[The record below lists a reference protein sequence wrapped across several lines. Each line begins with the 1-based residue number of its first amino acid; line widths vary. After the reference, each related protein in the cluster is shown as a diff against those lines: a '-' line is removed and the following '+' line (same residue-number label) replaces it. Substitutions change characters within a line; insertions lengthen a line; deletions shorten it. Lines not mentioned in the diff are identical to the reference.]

1 MKPTQQPEFMGVRA
15 AAAYLGY
22 NPKHFSRVASWF
34 DIPRHGPKRN
44 RFKRSDL
51 DAWMKT
57 PSIFSSSGPPEAPRS
72 GYSKVK
78 L

>member
-1 MKPTQQPEFMGVRA
+1 MNTPQQSEYLNLKD
-15 AAAYLGY
+15 AAAYCGY
-22 NPKHFSRVASWF
+22 NPKHFSRIASWF

-57 PSIFSSSGPPEAPRS
+57 PSTFSSSQPEAPRN
-72 GYSKVK
+72 GFSKVK